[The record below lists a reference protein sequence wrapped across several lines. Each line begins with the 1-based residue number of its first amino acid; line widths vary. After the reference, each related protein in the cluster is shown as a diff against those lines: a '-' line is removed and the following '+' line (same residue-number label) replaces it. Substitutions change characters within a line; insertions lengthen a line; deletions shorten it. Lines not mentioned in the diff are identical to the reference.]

1 MSENT
6 RKYYISQGE
15 EFEKASEY
23 EKALASYLEAF
34 SIVEITDN
42 DDKEFFEPGFIEDKI
57 AFLAY
62 KLGEYRT
69 ALTYGAK
76 AYRANPDDTRLK
88 NNLPFYTDA
97 IIFTNPKERI
107 DDIVSGYIQNN
118 FDSNAKILDVGP
130 YDGRWS
136 DRLRKQFNHIDAVE
150 AFEPYVDRF
159 GLKEKYENIFISDV
173 LEFEFDY
180 YDVIIMG
187 DIIEHLTVEQSS
199 ALINRIKDRCRQLI
213 IIIPYEYPQDEYDEN
228 KYQVHKQ
235 EDLTD
240 KIFKER
246 YPDFDLM
253 INDELR
259 GCYIK
264 KGSYDKIN
272 KHLKYQYDC
281 PKTYLCGMQYFN
293 NENYGLAAGVFSQSL
308 EKMSESDEALMKYK
322 LGICYKELDKSLES
336 LQAFTNAVELVPSYK
351 SALFEI
357 MKILERLELWADLEH
372 YIRIALDN
380 LNPSGIYE
388 DYRDD
393 YWKSLL
399 LIQMTLALSKQGKH
413 FEAYGYAAM
422 ALETPMDDKRK
433 KIAEYNFN
441 ELKRQLWGTLQID
454 E

>member
-15 EFEKASEY
+15 NYEKASEY

-34 SIVEITDN
+34 SVVEITDD
-42 DDKEFFEPGFIEDKI
+42 DDKELFEPGFIEDKI

-62 KLGEYRT
+62 RLGEYRI

-76 AYRANPDDTRLK
+76 AYRVNPDDTRLK

-97 IIFTNPKERI
+97 IIFTNPKERM
-107 DDIVSGYIQNN
+107 DDIISGYIQNN

-136 DRLRKQFNHIDAVE
+136 DRLRKQFHHIDAVE

-159 GLKEKYENIFISDV
+159 GLKEKYEKIFISDI

-187 DIIEHLTVEQSS
+187 DIVEHLTVEQST
-199 ALINRIKDRCRQLI
+199 ALINRIKDKCRQLI
-213 IIIPYEYPQDEYDEN
+213 IIVPYEYPQDEYDGN
-228 KYQVHKQ
+228 KYQIHKQ

-240 KIFKER
+240 EIFKER

-272 KHLKYQYDC
+272 RHLEYQYDV
-281 PKTYLCGMQYFN
+281 PKTYLCGLTYF
-293 NENYGLAAGVFSQSL
+293 EDKNYSLAAGVFSQSL
-308 EKMSESDEALMKYK
+308 EKMTDAQEALMKYK
-322 LGICYKELDKSLES
+322 LGVCYREMDKTLES
-336 LQAFTNAVELVPSYK
+336 LQAFSNAVELLPSYK
-351 SALFEI
+351 SAHFEV
-357 MKILERLELWADLEH
+357 MRILEKLEFWADLEH
-372 YIRIALDN
+372 YLRIALEN
-380 LNPSGIYE
+380 LDDSGLEEEYK
-388 DYRDD
+388 DD

-399 LIQMTLALSKQGKH
+399 LVQMTLALSKQDKY
-413 FEAYGYAAM
+413 FEAYGYAAL
-422 ALETPMDDKRK
+422 ALESPMSESRR

-441 ELKRQLWGTLQID
+441 ELKKQLWGTLQIND
-454 E
+454 

>member
-15 EFEKASEY
+15 EFEKVSEY

-42 DDKEFFEPGFIEDKI
+42 DNKEFFEPGFIEDKI

-76 AYRANPDDTRLK
+76 AYRANPDDARLK

-136 DRLRKQFNHIDAVE
+136 DRLRKQFHHIDAVE

-180 YDVIIMG
+180 YDIIIMG

-199 ALINRIKDRCRQLI
+199 ALINRIKDKCRQLI
-213 IIIPYEYPQDEYDEN
+213 IIAPYEYPQDEYDEN

>member
-15 EFEKASEY
+15 EFEKVSEY

-42 DDKEFFEPGFIEDKI
+42 DNKEFFEPGFIEDKI

-76 AYRANPDDTRLK
+76 AYRANPDDARLK

-136 DRLRKQFNHIDAVE
+136 DRLRKQFHHIDAVE

-159 GLKEKYENIFISDV
+159 GLKEKYGNIFISDV

-199 ALINRIKDRCRQLI
+199 ALINRIKDKCRQLI
-213 IIIPYEYPQDEYDEN
+213 IIAPYEYPQDEYDEN

>member
-15 EFEKASEY
+15 EFEKVSEY

-42 DDKEFFEPGFIEDKI
+42 DNKEFFEPGFIEDKI

-76 AYRANPDDTRLK
+76 AYRANPDDARLK

-136 DRLRKQFNHIDAVE
+136 DRLRKQFHHIDAVE

-180 YDVIIMG
+180 YDIIIMG

-199 ALINRIKDRCRQLI
+199 ALINRIKDKCRQLI

-235 EDLTD
+235 EDMTD

>member
-15 EFEKASEY
+15 EFEKVSEY

-42 DDKEFFEPGFIEDKI
+42 DNKEFFEPGFIEDKI

-76 AYRANPDDTRLK
+76 AYRANPDDARLK

-136 DRLRKQFNHIDAVE
+136 DRLRKQFHHIDAVE

-180 YDVIIMG
+180 YDIIIMG

-199 ALINRIKDRCRQLI
+199 ALINRIKDKCRQLI
-213 IIIPYEYPQDEYDEN
+213 IIAPYEYPQDEYDEN

-433 KIAEYNFN
+433 KIAEYNFE